1 MNFYINNEKADITLE
16 NEKTLGEVFDSF
28 KNFLNKNKMVMTG
41 VSVDGKY
48 INIRKLTDE
57 TKKSLAGIHEIRFE
71 VLSIKLIFIEL
82 KNAVEMLDTFEKSF
96 ESIPSLLQSG
106 KKKEALAL
114 VVKFSNIVQ
123 YFLDSYAKASFVD
136 DLSTININGE
146 PVNEFF
152 ISFNEIL
159 SDFAGAMESED
170 VVGVQDL
177 AEYEIAPRLR
187 SVVKAMRE
195 KYEF

>member
-57 TKKSLAGIHEIRFE
+57 SKKSLAGIHEIRFE
-71 VLSIKLIFIEL
+71 VLSIEIIFIEL

-96 ESIPSLLQSG
+96 ENIPSLLQSG

-136 DLSTININGE
+136 DLSTINVNGE
-146 PVNEFF
+146 PVNDFF

-159 SDFAGAMESED
+159 SDFASAMESED